1 MKLKPLIILAFLFS
15 SGIIFSQ
22 CKDSLNDYLNFRG
35 KWNKKVEIFRAGTWK
50 LPPIDCSL
58 QKRDSFE
65 IVHPL
70 ERSGINF
77 MSTLTKQGC
86 VNKASILVKKEDDLE
101 IEGLVGMML
110 IIELFNP
117 ELNSNERQKVLSEL
131 KADSEAKKSYSSK
144 AVGKNGYYFEPGLI
158 VNVLTVVVGR

>member
-1 MKLKPLIILAFLFS
+1 MKLRITFSLLFLF
-15 SGIIFSQ
+15 FAFTNYSQ
-22 CKDSLNDYLNFRG
+22 CKDSTSDYLNFRG

-70 ERSGINF
+70 ERAGINY
-77 MSTLTKQGC
+77 MSTLTKTGC
-86 VNKASILVKKEDDLE
+86 VNKASILVKKADDLE

-131 KADSEAKKSYSSK
+131 KADSEAKKSYSTK
-144 AVGKNGYYFEPGLI
+144 AVGKNGYYYEPGLI